1 LDAAVRLRW
10 TILAGMLAGCVAGP
24 ALAAAA
30 EPPESTPAPQTT
42 PSVQENPSIPQRPSA
57 ANGPAVQAEIKA
69 SFIYTLAKYV
79 QWPPRMFPS
88 AGAPVVIGVLGD
100 DSLRQALERLASGKR
115 IDGRPILVTSI
126 ARPSSLGMCHIL
138 FIGVS
143 ESARLREALAET
155 RGRSVLTVGESE
167 HFVET
172 GGVLELALVEAMV
185 RFKVNL
191 EVADRDGLRISSKIL
206 ALGEVL
212 GNSRAGRRP

>member
-1 LDAAVRLRW
+1 MDAGMRLKW
-10 TILAGMLAGCVAGP
+10 TILAGILAGHVAGP
-24 ALAAAA
+24 AIAAAA
-30 EPPESTPAPQTT
+30 EPPELTQAPQATPSPQET
-42 PSVQENPSIPQRPSA
+42 PSIQEVPSGENGPSVQA
-57 ANGPAVQAEIKA
+57 DIKA

-88 AGAPVVIGVLGD
+88 AGAPVVIGVFGD

-143 ESARLREALAET
+143 ESGRLREALAET

-212 GNSRAGRRP
+212 GNSRAARRP

>member
-1 LDAAVRLRW
+1 MDDPGWHARWLRGG
-10 TILAGMLAGCVAGP
+10 TGPRGSGGAPRINAGP
-24 ALAAAA
+24 PDNPLRTG
-30 EPPESTPAPQTT
+30 EPVDPGA
-42 PSVQENPSIPQRPSA
+42 SIRS
-57 ANGPAVQAEIKA
+57 KWA
-69 SFIYTLAKYV
+69 SGASG
-79 QWPPRMFPS
+79 MFPS